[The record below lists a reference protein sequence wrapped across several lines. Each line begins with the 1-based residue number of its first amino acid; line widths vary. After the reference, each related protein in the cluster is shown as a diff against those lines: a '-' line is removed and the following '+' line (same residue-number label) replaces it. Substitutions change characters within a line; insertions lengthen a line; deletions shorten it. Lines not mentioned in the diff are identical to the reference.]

1 MYIYLIHKVYIF
13 IKKEHNRDEGTPTSY
28 TLNYETIFPSGLNY
42 LRSQAEHSII
52 FEVYSPSNVVLF
64 VVNTRY

>member
-1 MYIYLIHKVYIF
+1 MYIHLIHKVYIF
-13 IKKEHNRDEGTPTSY
+13 IKKEHNRDEGIPTPY

-52 FEVYSPSNVVLF
+52 FEVYSP
-64 VVNTRY
+64 